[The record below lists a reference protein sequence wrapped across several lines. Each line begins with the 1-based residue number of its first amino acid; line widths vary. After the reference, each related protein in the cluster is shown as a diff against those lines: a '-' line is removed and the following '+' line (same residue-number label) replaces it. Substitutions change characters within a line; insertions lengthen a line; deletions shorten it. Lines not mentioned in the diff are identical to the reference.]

1 MKQSEVKIEIR
12 VNLPAEYVFKVFTN
26 YESYEKVPLV
36 LGTKLIQKGEIS
48 PANGKNAIRTVSFIG
63 GSLKE
68 VVTDI
73 QFPLYWDY
81 QFLKWPLPV
90 RHLGGRMRFDQT
102 EDGTLLT
109 WSTRYDSSKL
119 PKIVRSAIDHSI
131 KAFLLYAATFLRR
144 IAIKEYSN

>member
-12 VNLPAEYVFKVFTN
+12 INLPAEYVFKVFTN

-36 LGTKLIQKGEIS
+36 LGTKLIQKGEIYPGS
-48 PANGKNAIRTVSFIG
+48 GKNAIRTVSFIG

-68 VVTDI
+68 VVTDM

-81 QFLKWPLPV
+81 QFLKWSLPV
-90 RHLGGRMRFDQT
+90 RHLGGRMQFDQT
-102 EDGTLLT
+102 ESGTLVT

-119 PKIVRSAIDHSI
+119 PKVACIAIDQSI
-131 KAFLLYAATFLRR
+131 KVFLLYAATFLRR
-144 IAIKEYSN
+144 IALQESSH